1 MSLYFGYFV
10 SDKGGR
16 ISKSIMMGRT
26 IEYYITMPESR
37 PLRITIV
44 YGGERDIDRATT
56 PVWGTLCH

>member
-1 MSLYFGYFV
+1 M